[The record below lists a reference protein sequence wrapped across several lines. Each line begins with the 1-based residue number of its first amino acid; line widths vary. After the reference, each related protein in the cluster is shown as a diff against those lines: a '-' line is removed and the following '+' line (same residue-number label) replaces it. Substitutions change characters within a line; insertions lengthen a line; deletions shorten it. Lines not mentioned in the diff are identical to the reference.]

1 MADCKSCKGNREQIP
16 YIVHEGAISRMER
29 VNKRLIAIIVL
40 LIVLLVGSNIAWMV
54 YESQFESCSSSC
66 EIDAEQ
72 DGDGVNIVGGG
83 DVSYG
88 PDSAHQNDGQDKS

>member
-40 LIVLLVGSNIAWMV
+40 LIVLLVSSNIAWLI
-54 YESQFESCSSSC
+54 YESKYQDICIES
-66 EIDAEQ
+66 EQ
-72 DGDGVNIVGGG
+72 DGYGVNIVGGG
-83 DVSYG
+83 DITYG
-88 PDSAHQNDGQDKS
+88 PESDNQDKS

>member
-40 LIVLLVGSNIAWMV
+40 LIVLLVSSNIAWLI
-54 YESQFESCSSSC
+54 YESKYQDICIE
-66 EIDAEQ
+66 AEQ
-72 DGDGVNIVGGG
+72 DGYGVNIVGGG
-83 DVSYG
+83 DITYG
-88 PDSAHQNDGQDKS
+88 PESDNQDKS

>member
-40 LIVLLVGSNIAWMV
+40 LIVLLVSSNIAWLV
-54 YESQFESCSSSC
+54 YESQFEMCNV
-66 EIDAEQ
+66 EQ
-72 DGDGVNIVGGG
+72 DVDQENEQGNNIFVGGDLNG
-83 DVSYG
+83 T
-88 PDSAHQNDGQDKS
+88 PAHQNDGQDKS

>member
-16 YIVHEGAISRMER
+16 YIVHEGAMSRMER

-54 YESQFESCSSSC
+54 CESQFEMCNV
-66 EIDAEQ
+66 EQ
-72 DGDGVNIVGGG
+72 DADQENEQGNNFFVGSDLNGT
-83 DVSYG
+83 
-88 PDSAHQNDGQDKS
+88 PAHQNDGQDKS

>member
-40 LIVLLVGSNIAWMV
+40 LIVLLVSSNIAWMV
-54 YESQFESCSSSC
+54 YESQFEMCNV
-66 EIDAEQ
+66 EQ
-72 DGDGVNIVGGG
+72 DADQENEQGNNIFVGGDLNG
-83 DVSYG
+83 T
-88 PDSAHQNDGQDKS
+88 PAHQNDGQDKS

>member
-1 MADCKSCKGNREQIP
+1 M
-16 YIVHEGAISRMER
+16 SRMER

-40 LIVLLVGSNIAWMV
+40 LIVLLVGSNIAWLV
-54 YESQFESCSSSC
+54 YESHFEPCYSSC
-66 EIDAEQ
+66 DIDAEQ

-88 PDSAHQNDGQDKS
+88 PESAHQNDGQDKS

>member
-1 MADCKSCKGNREQIP
+1 MADCISCKGNREQIP
-16 YIVHEGAISRMER
+16 YIVHEGAMSRMER

-40 LIVLLVGSNIAWMV
+40 LIVLLVSSNIAWMV
-54 YESQFESCSSSC
+54 YESQFEPCYSSC

-72 DGDGVNIVGGG
+72 DGDGVNIVGGC

-88 PDSAHQNDGQDKS
+88 PESAHQNDGQDKS

>member
-16 YIVHEGAISRMER
+16 YIVHEGAMSRMER

-54 YESQFESCSSSC
+54 YESQFEMCNV
-66 EIDAEQ
+66 EQ
-72 DGDGVNIVGGG
+72 DVDQENEQGNNIFVGGDLNG
-83 DVSYG
+83 TPAY
-88 PDSAHQNDGQDKS
+88 QNDGQDKS

>member
-40 LIVLLVGSNIAWMV
+40 LIVLLVSSNIAWMV
-54 YESQFESCSSSC
+54 YESKFEMCNV
-66 EIDAEQ
+66 EQ
-72 DGDGVNIVGGG
+72 DVDQENEQGNNIFVGGDLNG
-83 DVSYG
+83 T
-88 PDSAHQNDGQDKS
+88 PAHQNDGQDKS